1 MKRAKYTCNF
11 TLKKFRSYIVD
22 NDFDT
27 CAIHVWAD
35 YEFFSNVGDSDEA
48 QVTPEY
54 CVLLMA

>member
-1 MKRAKYTCNF
+1 MQFHIKKNF
-11 TLKKFRSYIVD
+11 VYIIIVD